1 MAELKLYD
9 WARVTGEV
17 AGDAQFRSKLEDF
30 QVTENL
36 RFEPSGEG
44 AHHLLFIEK
53 RNVNTDI
60 VCQKLRRFAQ
70 VKPLDIGYAGKKDR
84 FAVAKQWFSVQLPIL
99 QEIDWASLNDD
110 EVTVL
115 DSIRHGKKLRVGA
128 VKSNQFVITLRNFEG
143 DKKQFERKLSEIEQ
157 TGFPNYFG
165 EQRFGHNGDN
175 LNRGLDLLKSKKRLK
190 NRNLQGI
197 LFSSVRSAIFN
208 HLLSQ
213 RITAGQFGNL
223 LQGDYVQLDGSE
235 SGFIV
240 KDLGQELPRYYA
252 NDIHPCATLVGRGR
266 EINADD
272 AYQFEQQSLSD
283 YQDVIDNLAAKGLSM
298 ASRSIR
304 AFPQNLKLD
313 WENPKTLVLSFELPK
328 GSFATSFLRELVNLN
343 VETNSLEINIADN
356 KVETENDVGI
366 TINEHIIK

>member
-17 AGDAQFRSKLEDF
+17 AGDAQFRSKVEDF

-99 QEIDWASLNDD
+99 QEVDWASFNDD

-115 DSIRHGKKLRVGA
+115 ESIRHGKKLRVGA

-213 RITAGQFGNL
+213 RITAGQFSNL

-240 KDLGQELPRYYA
+240 KDLGQELPRYNA

-272 AYQFEQQSLSD
+272 AYQFEQESLSD
-283 YQDVIDNLAAKGLSM
+283 YQDIIDNLAAKGLSM

-304 AFPQNLKLD
+304 VFPQNLKLD
-313 WENPKTLVLSFELPK
+313 WKNPKTLVLSFELPK

-343 VETNSLEINIADN
+343 VETNSLKINIANN
-356 KVETENDVGI
+356 KVETEKDVGI